1 MQNKTV
7 VITGANRGIGLS
19 LCKFYVERGFDV
31 YAVCRKQSQELSA
44 LNLQVID
51 RIDVSSE
58 QDTHTPQPDASDL
71 TTALVAS
78 QPASASIPLHSAPE
92 IVSSSSDAYDTHQT
106 QPASVQHNLRNEHM
120 N

>member
-1 MQNKTV
+1 MVQNKTV

-58 QDTHTPQPDASDL
+58 QDVGMLASRL
-71 TTALVAS
+71 
-78 QPASASIPLHSAPE
+78 
-92 IVSSSSDAYDTHQT
+92 
-106 QPASVQHNLRNEHM
+106 ASVEIGLGI
-120 N
+120 